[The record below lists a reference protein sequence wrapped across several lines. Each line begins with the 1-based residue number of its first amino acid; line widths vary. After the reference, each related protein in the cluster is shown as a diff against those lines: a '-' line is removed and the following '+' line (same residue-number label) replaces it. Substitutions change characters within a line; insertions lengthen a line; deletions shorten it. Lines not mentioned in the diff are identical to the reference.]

1 MSEHL
6 LKLSTDQL
14 YEVYSVMWREFVAL
28 HRQATHQP
36 LSVNAKNLVLLVRG
50 WIAWDAK
57 RPLFWPCLLLNVL
70 LDDAQRC
77 SADTSRKI
85 AGTP

>member
-28 HRQATHQP
+28 HRQATINPYQ
-36 LSVNAKNLVLLVRG
+36 LTRK
-50 WIAWDAK
+50 
-57 RPLFWPCLLLNVL
+57 
-70 LDDAQRC
+70 
-77 SADTSRKI
+77 TSYF
-85 AGTP
+85 